1 MNPVAET
8 PPRMNK
14 PTPHSQRLP
23 AAVVALGL
31 VSFFTDLSSEM
42 IYPLLP
48 LFLATTMGAG
58 AWVIGLIEGV
68 AESTAAA
75 LKLVSGIFADRV
87 RRRKPMLLAGYG
99 LSSVARPLI
108 GLARAWPAVLA
119 LRFVDRVGKGVRT
132 SPRDAL
138 IADVTAPE
146 IRGAAFG
153 FHRAMDHAGAVVGPL
168 AAAALLV
175 GAGLKLGQVFL
186 LAAIPGVAVLVTLI
200 VGVREPA
207 RGTPPAPPRLDV
219 RRDWQGLGRPF
230 HRYLLAMLVFTL
242 GNSTDAFLLLRLA
255 QSGVPEAWVAV
266 LWSLHHV
273 VKMAATYIGGRLSDR
288 LGRRP
293 MVLAGWAVY
302 AAVYLVFAA
311 GPTMPVLIAAFMIY
325 GVYFGLTEP
334 VEKAWVADLAPAA
347 LRGSAFGCYHAVVGL
362 GALPASLI
370 FGLVWQAWG
379 APAAF
384 ALGAALAAAA
394 AALLLRVRDD
404 RIIAAGGQNQ
414 TAGTTYNP
422 PKE

>member
-1 MNPVAET
+1 
-8 PPRMNK
+8 MNK
-14 PTPHSQRLP
+14 PTPHFKRLP

-108 GLARAWPAVLA
+108 GLAGAWPAVLA
-119 LRFVDRVGKGVRT
+119 LRFADRVGKGVRT

-175 GAGLKLGQVFL
+175 GAGLELGQVFL
-186 LAAIPGVAVLVTLI
+186 LAAIPGVAVLATL
-200 VGVREPA
+200 VAGVREPA
-207 RGTPPAPPRLDV
+207 RGTPPAPPRWDV
-219 RRDWQGLGRPF
+219 RRDWHGLGRPF

-242 GNSTDAFLLLRLA
+242 GNSADAFLLLRLA
-255 QSGVPEAWVAV
+255 QSGVTEAWVAV

-302 AAVYLVFAA
+302 AGGVPGLCRRADDARAHCRIHDLRRLFRPDGAGGESLGGRPGSGGAARLGLRVLPCRGRAGRAA
-311 GPTMPVLIAAFMIY
+311 GQPGFRP
-325 GVYFGLTEP
+325 GLAGLGRSGR
-334 VEKAWVADLAPAA
+334 VRLGRRAGRGGGRSAPARA
-347 LRGSAFGCYHAVVGL
+347 R
-362 GALPASLI
+362 
-370 FGLVWQAWG
+370 
-379 APAAF
+379 
-384 ALGAALAAAA
+384 
-394 AALLLRVRDD
+394 
-404 RIIAAGGQNQ
+404 
-414 TAGTTYNP
+414 
-422 PKE
+422 